1 MLGELGLTTK
11 QQTMNHITL
20 TNSAIE
26 RIREIQQ
33 KDANH
38 EKFLRVSISGGGCSG
53 FQYIFELDEKR
64 LEGDIKIAEENSKIL
79 AITDETSLP
88 FLTGAEIEFVRELG
102 ASYFKVN
109 NPNAKANCGC
119 GSSFSI

>member
-1 MLGELGLTTK
+1 
-11 QQTMNHITL
+11 MNSVTL
-20 TNSAIE
+20 TNSALD
-26 RIREIQQ
+26 RIREIKQ

-53 FQYIFELDEKR
+53 FQYIFELDEKS
-64 LEGDIKIAEENSKIL
+64 LEGDIKIAEENSQII

-88 FLTGAEIEFVRELG
+88 FLNGAEIDFVKELG

-119 GSSFSI
+119 GSSFSV

>member
-1 MLGELGLTTK
+1 MSISLT
-11 QQTMNHITL
+11 Q
-20 TNSAIE
+20 SALE
-26 RIREIQQ
+26 RINEIQR
-33 KDANH
+33 KDQNH
-38 EKFLRVSISGGGCSG
+38 GKFLRVSISGGGCSG
-53 FQYIFELDEKR
+53 FQYIFELDNKN
-64 LEGDIKIAEENSKIL
+64 LEGDIKIAEQNSQTL

-88 FLTGAEIEFVRELG
+88 FLDGAEIDFVKELG

>member
-1 MLGELGLTTK
+1 
-11 QQTMNHITL
+11 MNSVTL
-20 TNSAIE
+20 TNSALD
-26 RIREIQQ
+26 RVREIKQ

-53 FQYIFELDEKR
+53 FQYIFELDEKSI
-64 LEGDIKIAEENSKIL
+64 EGDIKIAEENSQII

-88 FLTGAEIEFVRELG
+88 FLNGAEIDFVKELG

-119 GSSFSI
+119 GSSFSV

>member
-1 MLGELGLTTK
+1 
-11 QQTMNHITL
+11 MNSVTL
-20 TNSAIE
+20 TNSALD
-26 RIREIQQ
+26 RVREIKQ

-53 FQYIFELDEKR
+53 FQYIFELDEKS
-64 LEGDIKIAEENSKIL
+64 LEGDIKIAEENSQII

-88 FLTGAEIEFVRELG
+88 FLNGAEIDFVKELG

-119 GSSFSI
+119 GSSFSV